1 MEWLSD
7 FFGGFYYDL
16 YNLAVDFAAWITVK
30 MAVQWVEFKL
40 FLLMFTWDVA
50 KEVLLNVHFS
60 ELLSSSF
67 NSLPPSVR
75 GILLYLHFDKGLAIL
90 SQAFVTRFMLNMMGW

>member
-7 FFGGFYYDL
+7 FFGGFYNDL
-16 YNLAVDFAAWITVK
+16 YNLAVEFAAWIAVK

-50 KEVLLNVHFS
+50 KEVLLNIHFS

-67 NSLPPSVR
+67 NSLPP
-75 GILLYLHFDKGLAIL
+75 K
-90 SQAFVTRFMLNMMGW
+90 

>member
-7 FFGGFYYDL
+7 FFGGFYNDLYDL
-16 YNLAVDFAAWITVK
+16 AVQFAGWIVVK

-40 FLLMFTWDVA
+40 FLLSFTWDVA
-50 KEVLLNVHFS
+50 KEVLLNIHFS

-90 SQAFVTRFMLNMMGW
+90 SQAFVTRFMLNIMGW

>member
-7 FFGGFYYDL
+7 FFGGFYSDL
-16 YNLAVDFAAWITVK
+16 YNLAVEFAAWIAVK

-50 KEVLLNVHFS
+50 KGVLLNVHFS